1 MIRRTILI
9 LHDAFDGKT
18 REDLVDNR
26 LEVEALT
33 GSLKQLGFQ
42 VSSRPFDPHQVQ
54 ELLDW
59 IRQLKPALVFNL
71 VEVVEGSGAK
81 AHLSCEC
88 LDLAGVP
95 YTGADA
101 WSMQTTVDKVLTKT
115 LLAGAGLPTPEW
127 VEASGAGVFL
137 PGEPYLVKP
146 VFEDGSVGIAMESLV
161 HSNSCEDLVATI
173 RRRADILGTPC
184 FAERFIDGREFNISV
199 AGQVGQ
205 PDQPD
210 VLPLVEMV
218 FPGYSDAGLPAIN
231 TFNAKWS
238 KTSFEHKHS
247 KWTFEPRPGDGPL
260 REQIV
265 RLTEA
270 SWRLFRL
277 RGYSRIEFR
286 VDQDNQPWL
295 IEVNTNPCITDT
307 SGVPAAYAHAGVD
320 FTGMVL
326 RIAAEAGVDLPS
338 LVKDAPA
345 DIVGE
350 SGDWHWQI
358 KNRIRQGVDL
368 PGGPGYLEQV
378 RQADAAAI
386 PAVSAVFPMA
396 VTPYYASLFD
406 LSNSNCPI
414 RRQAVPD
421 PAELIVSPG
430 ETDDPLEEERHSPL
444 PGLIHRY
451 PDRVLLLV
459 STECAVYC
467 RHCSRKRM
475 VGGSQQA
482 ITAETTSRAIGYIR
496 EHREIRDV
504 LLSGGDPL
512 MLQDERLAAILT
524 EIRAVSHVEVIRI
537 GTRMPVVLP
546 QRITPELVCLLQ
558 RFHPLWLNT
567 QFNHPAEFTPESEA
581 ALARLANAGIPLGN
595 QSVLLKGINDKP
607 ETMRALLHKLV
618 KNRVRPYYLYH
629 CDYVR
634 GLSHFRTSIRAGLD
648 LLKTLQGHTSGFAVP
663 SYVIDLPEGGGKTPL
678 HAAHL
683 AHLNLTGGEQLDL
696 HNFEGIRFELNID
709 A

>member
-1 MIRRTILI
+1 MIGRTILI
-9 LHDAFDGKT
+9 LHDAFDGET

-33 GSLKQLGFQ
+33 DSLMQLGFQ
-42 VSSRPFDPHQVQ
+42 VANRSFNPQQAP
-54 ELLDW
+54 ELLHW
-59 IRQLKPALVFNL
+59 IRQLNPILVFNL
-71 VEVVEGSGAK
+71 VEVVEGSGVK
-81 AHLSCEC
+81 AHQACEF
-88 LDLAGVP
+88 LNLTGVP

-101 WSMQTTVDKVLTKT
+101 WSMKTTVDKVLSKT
-115 LLAGAGLPTPEW
+115 MLAGAGLPTPEW

-137 PGEPYLVKP
+137 PDEPYLLKP

-161 HSNSCEDLVATI
+161 RCASQDELVAAI
-173 RRRADILGTPC
+173 ERRAEVLGTPC
-184 FAERFIDGREFNISV
+184 FAERFIEGREFNVSV
-199 AGQVGQ
+199 AGQIGQ

-210 VLPLVEMV
+210 VLPLVEML

-247 KWTFEPRPGDGPL
+247 KWTFEPQPGDGPL
-260 REQIV
+260 REQII
-265 RLTEA
+265 RLTES

-286 VDQDNQPWL
+286 VDKNGQPWL

-326 RIAAEAGVDLPS
+326 RIAAEAGVDFHS
-338 LVKDAPA
+338 QAEDAHGER
-345 DIVGE
+345 VGTSE
-350 SGDWHWQI
+350 NWQWQI
-358 KNRIRQGVDL
+358 KNRIRRSADL
-368 PGGPGYLEQV
+368 PWSTSGLETVSQV
-378 RQADAAAI
+378 DAAAI
-386 PAVSAVFPMA
+386 SEVSAIFPMA

-406 LSNSNCPI
+406 SNNSNCPI

-430 ETDDPLEEERHSPL
+430 ETDDPLEEDRHSPM

-475 VGGSQQA
+475 VGGSQQP
-482 ITAETTSRAIGYIR
+482 ITAESISCAIDYIR

-512 MLQDERLAAILT
+512 MLPDERLAAILT
-524 EIRAVSHVEVIRI
+524 ELRAIPHVEVIRI

-546 QRITPELVCLLQ
+546 QRITPALVGILQ

-567 QFNHPAEFTPESEA
+567 QFNHPSEFTVESET

-607 ETMRALLHKLV
+607 EIMRALLHRLV

-634 GLSHFRTSIRAGLD
+634 GLGHFRTSIRAGLE
-648 LLKTLQGHTSGFAVP
+648 LLKSLQGHTSGFAVP
-663 SYVIDLPEGGGKTPL
+663 SYVIDLPGGGGKMPL
-678 HAAHL
+678 HASQMTR
-683 AHLNLTGGEQLDL
+683 LNRVGMDQLDL
-696 HNFEGIRFELNID
+696 QNFEGVNFELNVD